1 MPQRYLLLLL
11 LILPLALSGCF
22 FKKPVNENINQANDF
37 AIYRSAD
44 LNGFSFAAKYPKS
57 WQLAEQST
65 GKYGDFK
72 DGVSFT
78 NSNETIG
85 VAILN
90 AEDRA
95 MVLNTFNIESQ
106 SQTEVN
112 ATLANDIFGTGMK
125 GELGDRFEA
134 VLAENGAYLI
144 LIKTNVPG
152 SADFQKFL
160 NDFSFTKLNG
170 VADKNISL
178 KIYFD
183 DGRAADVDCQAGV
196 PKTVTIE
203 RPSDDLALIPKVTQL
218 LIQLSVTEELA
229 KENLITGIPLNTRLL
244 SFGYENNKAIVNF
257 NADLNEG
264 GGSCLMAM
272 RRSQIEKTI
281 KALND
286 VSDLQIKEVE
296 IQVEG
301 ETETALQP

>member
-1 MPQRYLLLLL
+1 MPKRYLLLLL

-37 AIYRSAD
+37 EIYRSAD
-44 LNGFSFAAKYPKS
+44 LNGFSFTAKYPKS

>member
-1 MPQRYLLLLL
+1 MPKRYLLLLL

>member
-1 MPQRYLLLLL
+1 M
-11 LILPLALSGCF
+11 PLALSGCF